1 MFNGK
6 THYKWPFSIA
16 FCMVTR
22 GYALGLCFDPQC
34 PSIRSKEKSTC
45 DWFVF
50 ISIQKYVKWWS
61 YLMLSANLP
70 LRPVLLQ
77 FPKCVGWFLYR
88 GAYEP
93 ILHVLGMII
102 IHEHGYPQWN
112 PLTSPYKSQFL
123 LGKSH
128 NYLPIFLVHHEMLRA
143 RSSTS
148 GKGSRNPCTTQLV
161 TVPVML
167 SKTPWLIGF
176 YGSCTA
182 KVIQAILITHSF
194 YQPASIN
201 QLGIGVV
208 WENQ

>member
-1 MFNGK
+1 MAVGGFSHLSTPWGSVSTRNVQVSESK
-6 THYKWPFSIA
+6 RNLRVIVLSSYPFKNTVYGDPTSFYQQIFQSEQY
-16 FCMVTR
+16 FCS
-22 GYALGLCFDPQC
+22 FQNP
-34 PSIRSKEKSTC
+34 
-45 DWFVF
+45 
-50 ISIQKYVKWWS
+50 
-61 YLMLSANLP
+61 
-70 LRPVLLQ
+70 
-77 FPKCVGWFLYR
+77 CVGWCLYR

-93 ILHVLGMII
+93 TLHVLGIII

-128 NYLPIFLVHHEMLRA
+128 NYLPIFVVHHEIGIVASKVQHQWKRQPQSA
-143 RSSTS
+143 
-148 GKGSRNPCTTQLV
+148 TQLV

-182 KVIQAILITHSF
+182 KVNQAILITHS

-201 QLGIGVV
+201 QLGIGVM
-208 WENQ
+208 WKNQ